1 MCPAQE
7 ESAWGILQGPK
18 MALEPPCDAL
28 LGMDWVTPGGWLLPD
43 LSAVCQKDLADHSR
57 KLHLPLC
64 FFILL
69 NSLVGE
75 IRYKET

>member
-28 LGMDWVTPGGWLLPD
+28 LGMD
-43 LSAVCQKDLADHSR
+43 
-57 KLHLPLC
+57 
-64 FFILL
+64 
-69 NSLVGE
+69 
-75 IRYKET
+75 